1 MIEAVSGLA
10 LEASVTNPCELA
22 ESYGPWSGIR
32 TNHVIN
38 SAGSFIDDS
47 GSSRGISTKEDLE
60 LLIEL
65 RKLSDLVIVDA
76 ATARNE
82 QYRKLS
88 STHLAIVSHSGDF
101 TGIPAANAST
111 EVTLF
116 SPVSPASNA
125 GEPAEN
131 FMISTGNPFRDI
143 LDWAYSQQMDSLLL
157 ESGPTLTKLAFE
169 SNLVSQSAITVTPEL
184 PPGRQPEE
192 INPFSN
198 AGQLKSVARAD
209 GSIFTLWSY

>member
-10 LEASVTNPCELA
+10 LEASVTNPRELA
-22 ESYGPWSGIR
+22 ASYGPWSGIR

-38 SAGSFIDDS
+38 SAGDFFDES

-88 STHLAIVSHSGDF
+88 STHLAIVSYSGDL
-101 TGIPAANAST
+101 TGIPAANAT
-111 EVTLF
+111 TGVTLF
-116 SPVSPASNA
+116 SPVSPTSNVGVKA
-125 GEPAEN
+125 AHY
-131 FMISTGNPFRDI
+131 MISKSNPFRDI
-143 LDWAYSQQMDSLLL
+143 LDWAHSQLMNSLLL
-157 ESGPTLTKLAFE
+157 ESGPTLTELAFE

-184 PPGRQPEE
+184 PPGRHPEE
-192 INPFSN
+192 INPFSE

-209 GSIFTLWSY
+209 GAIFTLWSY

>member
-1 MIEAVSGLA
+1 VIEAVSGLA
-10 LEASVTNPCELA
+10 LEASVTNPRELA
-22 ESYGPWSGIR
+22 ESYGKWGGIR

-38 SAGSFIDDS
+38 SAGDFFDES

-76 ATARNE
+76 ETARNE
-82 QYRKLS
+82 KYRKLS

-101 TGIPAANAST
+101 TGIPAASAT
-111 EVTLF
+111 TGVTLF
-116 SPVSPASNA
+116 SPARPTSNTD
-125 GEPAEN
+125 EPAEH
-131 FMISTGNPFRDI
+131 FMISPSNPFRDI

-184 PPGRQPEE
+184 PPGRKPEE

-209 GSIFTLWSY
+209 GAIFTLWSY

>member
-10 LEASVTNPCELA
+10 LEASVNNPHELA
-22 ESYGPWSGIR
+22 ESYGPWTGIR

-38 SAGSFIDDS
+38 SAGSFFDDN
-47 GSSRGISTKEDLE
+47 GSSRGISTKEDFE

-65 RKLSDLVIVDA
+65 RKLSDLVIVDG

-88 STHLAIVSHSGDF
+88 STHLAIVSYSGDF
-101 TGIPAANAST
+101 TGIPAASAT
-111 EVTLF
+111 TGVTLF

-125 GEPAEN
+125 GGPAEN
-131 FMISTGNPFRDI
+131 FMITTGNPFRDI
-143 LDWAYSQQMDSLLL
+143 LDWAYSQQMNSLLL

-198 AGQLKSVARAD
+198 GGQLKSVARAD
-209 GSIFTLWSY
+209 GAIFTLWSY

>member
-10 LEASVTNPCELA
+10 LEASVNNPHELA
-22 ESYGPWSGIR
+22 ESYGPWTGIR

-38 SAGSFIDDS
+38 SAGSFFDDN

-88 STHLAIVSHSGDF
+88 STHLAIISYSGDF
-101 TGIPAANAST
+101 TGIPAANAT
-111 EVTLF
+111 TGVTLF

-125 GEPAEN
+125 GKPSEN

-143 LDWAYSQQMDSLLL
+143 LDWAYSQQMNSLLL

-169 SNLVSQSAITVTPEL
+169 SNLVSQSAITITPEL

-192 INPFSN
+192 INPFTN

-209 GSIFTLWSY
+209 GAIFTLWSY

>member
-1 MIEAVSGLA
+1 MIEAVSGRA
-10 LEASVTNPCELA
+10 LDAAVSNPRELA

-38 SAGSFIDDS
+38 SAGSFFDDS

-88 STHLAIVSHSGDF
+88 STHLAIVSSSGNF
-101 TGIPAANAST
+101 KEIPAAHAASG
-111 EVTLF
+111 VTLF
-116 SPVSPASNA
+116 SPIEPSFNA
-125 GEPAEN
+125 GVTAEHY
-131 FMISTGNPFRDI
+131 MISKSNPFGNI
-143 LDWAYSQQMDSLLL
+143 LDWAHSQQMNSLLL
-157 ESGPTLTKLAFE
+157 ESGPTLTKLAIE
-169 SNLVSQSAITVTPEL
+169 SNLVRQSAITITPEL
-184 PPGRQPEE
+184 PTGRMPED
-192 INPFSN
+192 INPFSET
-198 AGQLKSVARAD
+198 GELTSVARAD
-209 GSIFTLWSY
+209 GAIFTLWSY